1 MNGDLFKAEKK
12 YWAQALVDGK
22 EAGGGF
28 YDWNVVKKLDKE
40 SIEIASGWLK
50 EPQNIETMKHC
61 VLEEHSV
68 PSAGERNIKMWTLKQ
83 KDSTP

>member
-1 MNGDLFKAEKK
+1 MNGDLFKSEKK

-40 SIEIASGWLK
+40 SIEIASGWMK
-50 EPQNIETMKHC
+50 EP
-61 VLEEHSV
+61 
-68 PSAGERNIKMWTLKQ
+68 
-83 KDSTP
+83 

>member
-1 MNGDLFKAEKK
+1 MNGNLFAAEKK
-12 YWAQALVDGK
+12 YWAQALIDGK

-40 SIEIASGWLK
+40 SIEIAAGWMK
-50 EPQNIETMKHC
+50 EPAAIETMKHC

-68 PSAGERNIKMWTLKQ
+68 PSAGDRNIKMWTLKH
-83 KDSTP
+83 KEGPA